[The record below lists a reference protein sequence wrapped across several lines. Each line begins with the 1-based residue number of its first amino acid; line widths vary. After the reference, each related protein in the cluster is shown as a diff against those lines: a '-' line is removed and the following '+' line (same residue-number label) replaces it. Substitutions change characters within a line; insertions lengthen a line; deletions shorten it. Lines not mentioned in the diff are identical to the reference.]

1 MAHVT
6 THPITVPVTTAT
18 AMHVPV
24 EEEHL
29 RSRRR
34 TRAVVSGAGGL
45 AESIAAIGVVVLSIL
60 ALAGVLPVTLLAIAC
75 IGAGAA
81 LVFEGAAVTSRVS
94 TLLAARLPTSTAELE
109 GGFAAE
115 VLAGVAGI
123 VLGILAL
130 IGVGPLVLPIVAAI
144 VFGAGMLL
152 GSGMRSR
159 LNTLRTER
167 GATYEQAPG
176 AFATPTGTSATATT
190 IENVVFVSAGGEML
204 VGLCVLALGILALLG
219 FDSLVL
225 ALIAYLALGGSLL
238 LSGTALGARLLG
250 VLRR

>member
-6 THPITVPVTTAT
+6 THPITIPVTTAAT
-18 AMHVPV
+18 TQVPV
-24 EEEHL
+24 EEEQL

-34 TRAVVSGAGGL
+34 TRAVASGAGGL
-45 AESIAAIGVVVLSIL
+45 AESVAAVGVVVLSIL
-60 ALAGVLPVTLLAIAC
+60 ALAGVLPITFLAISC
-75 IGAGAA
+75 IAAGAA

-94 TLLAARLPTSTAELE
+94 TLLAARLPMSTAELE

-130 IGVGPLVLPIVAAI
+130 VGVGPLVLPIVAAI
-144 VFGAGMLL
+144 IFGAGMLL

-159 LNTLRTER
+159 LNMLRTESR
-167 GATYEQAPG
+167 GVTYEGAP
-176 AFATPTGTSATATT
+176 FAAPTVSPASATTL
-190 IENVVFVSAGGEML
+190 ESVVFVSAGGEML
-204 VGLCVLALGILALLG
+204 VGLGVLALGILALLG
-219 FDSLVL
+219 VDSLVL

-238 LSGTALGARLLG
+238 LSGTAVGARLLG
-250 VLRR
+250 ALRR